1 MKNATKG
8 LIAGSVALTAL
19 ATGFVSHWEG
29 RSLQAYR
36 DIVGVWTIC
45 EGETKGVKPGDVA
58 TPAECDGM
66 LARNIRTYEAGV
78 DSCLK
83 VAVPGKVKVAIVDL
97 AINMGVGAVCGSTLI
112 RLANVGDLAGACDQ
126 LLEWNKA
133 RVNGRL
139 QVVRGLTL
147 RRQAAREMCL
157 EGVAGK

>member
-19 ATGFVSHWEG
+19 ATGFVSQWEG

-83 VAVPGKVKVAIVDL
+83 VAVPGKVKVAFVDL

-112 RLANVGDLAGACDQ
+112 RRANVGDLAGACDQ
-126 LLEWNKA
+126 LLVWNKA

-139 QVVRGLTL
+139 QEVRGLTL

-157 EGVAGK
+157 EGVAGR